1 MADLEVTGRSS
12 GLRSK
17 QGVGIQ
23 YQTSCE
29 EFDKRHDNVSQLVF
43 LQMENPR

>member
-12 GLRSK
+12 GPHSK

-23 YQTSCE
+23 YQPSCE
-29 EFDKRHDNVSQLVF
+29 DFDKRHDNALQLVF

>member
-12 GLRSK
+12 GPHSK

-23 YQTSCE
+23 YQTSYE